1 MAEPTTL
8 APPIPSNSRAAA
20 AHLLLYRAYT
30 TNKVHLGMKGG
41 LNSRRSPVHN
51 KWENIIPYA
60 LILFVTINYTIT
72 MGFKGFVLSASLGI
86 GVGLFVIPRWIMN
99 KVRRRAV
106 TTAFGSAEGWDA
118 LWRFGGLSM
127 RLADHPEIAC
137 DSPDGDWQMF
147 AEQNLSELA

>member
-1 MAEPTTL
+1 MAEPTNLPLPT
-8 APPIPSNSRAAA
+8 ASNSGPAA
-20 AHLLLYRAYT
+20 AHLLLYRAYI
-30 TNKVHLGMKGG
+30 TNKLHLGMKGG

-60 LILFVTINYTIT
+60 LILFVIVNYTIT
-72 MGFKGFVLSASLGI
+72 MGFKGMVMAASLGI
-86 GVGLFVIPRWIMN
+86 GVGLFVIPRWLMN

-106 TTAFGSAEGWDA
+106 TMAFGSAEGWDA

-137 DSPDGDWQMF
+137 DSPDGDWQAF
-147 AEQNLSELA
+147 ANQNLSEFA

>member
-1 MAEPTTL
+1 MAQPTPL
-8 APPIPSNSRAAA
+8 APPHVSGSKLAA
-20 AHLLLYRAYT
+20 AHMLLYRAYT
-30 TNKVHLGMKGG
+30 TNKLHLGMKGG
-41 LNSRRSPVHN
+41 LNGRRSPVHN

-72 MGFKGFVLSASLGI
+72 MGFKGLVLSASLGI

-106 TTAFGSAEGWDA
+106 TMAFGSAEGWDA

-137 DSPDGDWQMF
+137 DSPDGDWQAF
-147 AEQNLSELA
+147 AEQNLSEFA